1 MGHDIII
8 LNKNGKKK
16 YGKKFIFWLNKTEKK
31 QWLNKTENKK
41 QFKNQNVRKY
51 KS

>member
-1 MGHDIII
+1 ME
-8 LNKNGKKK
+8 KK
-16 YGKKFIFWLNKTEKK
+16 YGKKLNF
-31 QWLNKTENKK
+31 WLNKTENKK